1 MNRKISKKAFTI
13 LEVVVALA
21 MLALIA
27 VPAIGLATM
36 VVKSSKAQM
45 ASSTASE
52 LKARVDIALRALAED
67 DTLDDDLTLVATRD
81 LRFIEI
87 ESNTSISTQDQY
99 YQITV
104 REPAGYSYSTD
115 DSFRLIVY
123 EATWPYKSDDVG
135 GRNQLFFT
143 TVFRK

>member
-1 MNRKISKKAFTI
+1 M

-36 VVKSSKAQM
+36 AVGSSKEQM
-45 ASSTASE
+45 ATGAASE
-52 LKARVDIALRALAED
+52 LKARVDTALRALAGEGVFASGFIPTD
-67 DTLDDDLTLVATRD
+67 GDLSFVGSRD

-87 ESNTSISTQDQY
+87 ESGALDVDNDRHYRIF
-99 YQITV
+99 V
-104 REPAGYSYSTD
+104 REPEGYSYNSTD
-115 DSFRLIVY
+115 PYRIVVY
-123 EATWPYKSDDVG
+123 EVIWPYKSDELG
-135 GRNQLFFT
+135 ERNQLFFA